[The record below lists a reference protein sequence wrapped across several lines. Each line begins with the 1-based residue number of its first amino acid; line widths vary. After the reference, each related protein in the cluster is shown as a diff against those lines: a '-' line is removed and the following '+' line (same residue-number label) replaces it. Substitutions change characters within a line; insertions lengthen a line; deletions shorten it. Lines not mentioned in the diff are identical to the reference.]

1 MNTDEEP
8 ENIIFQYTSQ
18 EAEED
23 GILFNVE
30 RIDPKW
36 KEGLFNF
43 VTVNLLKKCGYL
55 DESDNIKIPCIVD
68 LLQQALNIVKNAS
81 KDLNNLDD
89 FYSGAIELPSGDK
102 TVIWIEVNETGRMT
116 LLLPEDH

>member
-55 DESDNIKIPCIVD
+55 DESGNIKIPCIVD
-68 LLQQALNIVKNAS
+68 LLQQALNIVKNAT

-89 FYSGAIELPSGDK
+89 FYSGSIELPSGDK
-102 TVIWIEVNETGRMT
+102 TVIWIETNETGRMT